1 MKICPGVITLKIS
14 RGRQTSHLNLSE
26 ELWELKNHH
35 SLMPPAFDYG
45 NINWGDKNNATLMND
60 LQIKQKKAGKIFF
73 NKAKY
78 ILRYRCS

>member
-1 MKICPGVITLKIS
+1 M
-14 RGRQTSHLNLSE
+14 SE

>member
-1 MKICPGVITLKIS
+1 
-14 RGRQTSHLNLSE
+14 
-26 ELWELKNHH
+26 
-35 SLMPPAFDYG
+35 MPSAFDYG

-60 LQIKQKKAGKIFF
+60 LQIKQKKAATIFF